1 MLLPGYLL
9 LATVGSD
16 SLSSLDS
23 FQRQYN
29 SLMFLHASETNV
41 FKKPVKLFQAWQKA
55 KQRKNMKANKNKLD
69 THAWALL
76 GKKWL

>member
-23 FQRQYN
+23 FQRQYS

-41 FKKPVKLFQAWQKA
+41 FKKPVKLFQA
-55 KQRKNMKANKNKLD
+55 
-69 THAWALL
+69 
-76 GKKWL
+76 